1 MTLRYLLDTNI
12 VSYYVR
18 RSSPALED
26 RVSDALTRQTIAISV
41 LTRAELR
48 FGQAGMQADDKRRSF
63 IDHFLMRLPNLVWT
77 SNAADRYGDIKALHK
92 RQGTPIGEIDTQIAA
107 HALAEGLILVT
118 HNTKHFDEV
127 PGLKLED
134 WMV

>member
-1 MTLRYLLDTNI
+1 MTVRYLLDTNI

-18 RSSPALED
+18 RTSPTLED
-26 RVSDALTRQTIAISV
+26 RVSHALKQQTIAIST

-48 FGQAGMQADDKRRSF
+48 FGQAGMQVDDKRRSV
-63 IDHFLMRLPNLVWT
+63 IDHFLLRLPNLVWT
-77 SNAADRYGDIKALHK
+77 SSAADHYGEVKALHK
-92 RQGTPIGEIDTQIAA
+92 RQGTPIGELDTQIAA

-118 HNTKHFDEV
+118 HNTKHFDKV

-134 WMV
+134 WMA

>member
-18 RSSPALED
+18 RSSAALED
-26 RVSDALTRQTIAISV
+26 RVSDALKNQTIAISV

-48 FGQAGMQADDKRRSF
+48 FGQAGMQTDDKRRSF
-63 IDHFLMRLPNLVWT
+63 IDHFLIRLPNLVWT

-118 HNTKHFDEV
+118 HNTKHFDKV
-127 PGLKLED
+127 PGLELED

>member
-18 RSSPALED
+18 RSSPALEN
-26 RVSDALTRQTIAISV
+26 RANDALTRQTIAISV

-63 IDHFLMRLPNLVWT
+63 IDHFFIRLPNLVWT
-77 SNAADRYGDIKALHK
+77 SNAADRYGDLKALLK
-92 RQGTPIGEIDTQIAA
+92 SQGTPIGGIDTQIAA

-118 HNTKHFDEV
+118 HNTQHFDKV

-134 WMV
+134 WMT

>member
-1 MTLRYLLDTNI
+1 MSLRYLLDANI
-12 VSYYVR
+12 VSHYVR

-26 RVSDALTRQTIAISV
+26 RVNDALSRQTIAISV

-63 IDHFLMRLPNLVWT
+63 IDHFLIRLPNLVWA
-77 SNAADRYGDIKALHK
+77 SNAADRYGDIKALLK
-92 RQGTPIGEIDTQIAA
+92 RQGTPIGELDTQIAA

-118 HNTKHFDEV
+118 HNTKHFDKV
-127 PGLKLED
+127 PGLQVED
-134 WMV
+134 WMG

>member
-18 RSSPALED
+18 RSSPTLEN

-48 FGQAGMQADDKRRSF
+48 FGQASMQAEDKRRSF
-63 IDHFLMRLPNLVWT
+63 IDSFLLRLPNLVWT
-77 SNAADRYGDIKALHK
+77 SNAADRYGVIKALHK
-92 RQGTPIGEIDTQIAA
+92 RQGTPIDEIDTQIAA

-118 HNTKHFDEV
+118 HNTKHFDKM

-134 WMV
+134 WMT